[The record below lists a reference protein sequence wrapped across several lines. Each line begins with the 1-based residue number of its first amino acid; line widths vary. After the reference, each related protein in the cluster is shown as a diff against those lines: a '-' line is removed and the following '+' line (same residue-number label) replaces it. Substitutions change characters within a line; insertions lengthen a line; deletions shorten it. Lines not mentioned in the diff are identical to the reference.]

1 VDSVPEDK
9 EEGEDKLRE
18 RAIRYMKFN
27 FGKKAVRNTFSETV
41 CRKRASSSEILKKEE
56 GRSHQIWNDKGTGAW
71 RDFSCWNP
79 VGLNMLAS
87 IPDNGYNGPAKSF
100 TFRADR
106 GVLDNP
112 RDYRRTWKDSG
123 SGSSRDVS
131 FWQPICNQGFVALGD
146 LCKIGHGKPPK
157 VAMKCVRKDLTKPC
171 GKTQIWTDKGTGAW
185 SDAIVFKS
193 YDQLV
198 QGMIT
203 TRRQA
208 FCIK

>member
-1 VDSVPEDK
+1 MDQLRVLHSVQTLGCLITLGTT
-9 EEGEDKLRE
+9 EGYLFYNS
-18 RAIRYMKFN
+18 I
-27 FGKKAVRNTFSETV
+27 S
-41 CRKRASSSEILKKEE
+41 ILKLFIFF
-56 GRSHQIWNDKGTGAW
+56 Q
-71 RDFSCWNP
+71 
-79 VGLNMLAS
+79 
-87 IPDNGYNGPAKSF
+87 
-100 TFRADR
+100 
-106 GVLDNP
+106 
-112 RDYRRTWKDSG
+112 TWKDSG

-131 FWQPICNQGFVALGD
+131 FWQPICNQGFVGLGD
-146 LCKIGHGKPPK
+146 LCKIGHGKPSK

-203 TRRQA
+203 SRRQA